1 MRALGKWEKSYT
13 DERCSVFFRGIYGNE
28 LTGMT
33 VLETVNPCTDKEHA
47 VCLTGYAWARGRR
60 ALASLLRGQL
70 SPSGTPASVQSE
82 WAEVSTR
89 SVHRALE

>member
-1 MRALGKWEKSYT
+1 MRALGKWRKSCT
-13 DERCSVFFRGIYGNE
+13 DERCSVFFCGIYVNE

-33 VLETVNPCTDKEHA
+33 VLETVNLCTDEERA

-70 SPSGTPASVQSE
+70 SPSGIPASMQSE
-82 WAEVSTR
+82 WAEVS
-89 SVHRALE
+89 